1 MSGGYAYVWDVD
13 GRFEQRLNPN
23 SNLELSWGLHL
34 EDLELIY
41 NLIARHVEL
50 TNSER
55 GRMILQNWEDEK
67 RRFAKVV
74 SEEYKALLAKRAE
87 EAARA

>member
-1 MSGGYAYVWDVD
+1 VD

-23 SNLELSWGLHL
+23 SNLELTWGMPL
-34 EDLELIY
+34 EDLELIHD
-41 NLIARHVEL
+41 LIVRHVEL
-50 TNSER
+50 TGSER
-55 GRMILQNWEDEK
+55 GRMILHNWEDEK

-87 EAARA
+87 AAVIAAQG

>member
-1 MSGGYAYVWDVD
+1 
-13 GRFEQRLNPN
+13 
-23 SNLELSWGLHL
+23 LHL

-50 TNSER
+50 TGSER

-87 EAARA
+87 MAAKA